1 MSGLDTS
8 QAITD
13 EMSLHSEAH
22 GVHSRPRADAE
33 ATDEQPAQQD
43 EQAAGDTEQDGGSGV
58 GE

>member
-22 GVHSRPRADAE
+22 GVHSRPRAEADA
-33 ATDEQPAQQD
+33 TGDQPAEQD
-43 EQAAGDTEQDGGSGV
+43 EQGADGVDQDGESDADQ
-58 GE
+58 